1 MSRSTPVLLFTLL
14 AASFSGHSV
23 AQELKGRTWT
33 HDKFGIQMTI
43 PDGFQVVPLQ
53 IDEQWIAGKFL
64 SDKTYLSK
72 DKDWNHEHKPL
83 LRVIVFTEK
92 AKKDSGVEKHEEE
105 DGSTFIGIG
114 AVPYQG
120 YRDYVKR
127 HRSGFFFSKEDPD
140 KVGGEDCLKCEID
153 VHKSEPKLHIYS
165 VVFRRPTYEVA
176 VEMEVLED
184 RRDQLEKIARKV
196 LDSLRFKEGVAET
209 TAAITGAG
217 KSTST
222 RLWTAF
228 RGEWRKR
235 PSNERAEI
243 RKQMEDAHH
252 RAVRSKTPS
261 DWTITESKHFL
272 VVSHAD
278 ERFTKRMVDGAETF
292 YSWCEKEFGKLGDD
306 YVRRPVLRLCKDYDE
321 YKAFH
326 FDSSN
331 STGWSLNGADQEIGT
346 YWDDY
351 NGSSGR
357 DVSIMFDDILIHY
370 LQEME
375 PHIVAYTP
383 YWLSYALDSYVG
395 NAFVKG
401 KKLEFKVDDYVRDES
416 RDQQREG
423 KLPELRKVLEMD
435 ADAFLSQMQAGSRS
449 DYAATQALRFVLGP
463 GQREKAFKDFL
474 QRYFKAVVEVA
485 EKHDGDWKSVDTKSA
500 QTEEEE
506 EQQAKDYS
514 SRTKERRKQLQK
526 EINELV
532 LTGVDDKAWER
543 FDKAFQA
550 FVRAGK

>member
-1 MSRSTPVLLFTLL
+1 MSRSVPVLPFALL
-14 AASFSGHSV
+14 AASLCAPST
-23 AQELKGRTWT
+23 AQELKGRVWT
-33 HDKFGIQMTI
+33 HEKFGIKMTI
-43 PDGFQVVPLQ
+43 PDGFSVVPLQ
-53 IDEQWIAGKFL
+53 IDEQWIAAKFL
-64 SDKTYLSK
+64 SEKTYLSK
-72 DKDWNHEHKPL
+72 DKEWNHEHKPL

-92 AKKDSGVEKHEEE
+92 AKQGTGVEKHEKD

-127 HRSGFFFSKEDPD
+127 HRSGFFFSKEEED
-140 KVGGEDCLKCEID
+140 KVGGEDCLMCEVD
-153 VHKSEPKLHIYS
+153 VHKGEPKLHLYS

-184 RRDQLEKIARKV
+184 RRDQLEKIALKV
-196 LDSLRFKEGVAET
+196 IDSLRFKEGVAET
-209 TAAITGAG
+209 TAAVTGAG

-222 RLWTAF
+222 RLWSAF
-228 RGEWRKR
+228 REEWRKR
-235 PSNERAEI
+235 PSLERAEI
-243 RKQMEDAHH
+243 RKQMEADHH
-252 RAVRSKTPS
+252 KAVRAKTPS
-261 DWTITESKHFL
+261 DWTIEESKHFL

-306 YVRRPVLRLCKDYDE
+306 YVRRPVLRLCKDFDE

-331 STGWSLNGADQEIGT
+331 TTGWSLAGADTEIGT

-357 DVSIMFDDILIHY
+357 DVSIMFDDILLHY
-370 LQEME
+370 LQEMDT
-375 PHIVAYTP
+375 HIVAYTP
-383 YWLSYALDSYVG
+383 YWLSFALDDYVG
-395 NAFVKG
+395 SAFIKG
-401 KKLEFKVDDYVRDES
+401 RKVEFKVDDYVRDES
-416 RDQQREG
+416 RNMQREG
-423 KLPELRKVLEMD
+423 KLPDLRKVLEMD
-435 ADAFLSQMQAGSRS
+435 ADAFLAQMKVDSRS
-449 DYAATQALRFVLGP
+449 DYAATQALRYVLGP
-463 GQREKAFKDFL
+463 GQREKPFKEFL
-474 QRYFKAVVEVA
+474 QRYFKAVVAVA
-485 EKHDGDWKSVDTKSA
+485 DKHAGDWKSMDTRSA

-526 EINELV
+526 EINEMV
-532 LTGVDDKAWER
+532 LNEIDEKAWEKYE
-543 FDKAFQA
+543 KAFQA